1 TRSSASITLHLPNR
15 DAALIYI
22 AAFLRSTAVGLVG
35 VILAIALA
43 QAGVPVSETGLVI
56 GAGLAGIAVM
66 TAVRTF
72 AAERFGRRRLLIAL
86 PALTT
91 FGYIAAAVS
100 TRLAWLLPA
109 AFLGMLN
116 GMGRDRGPAGTL
128 EQAILPETTDAG
140 HRTWV
145 LAWYNL

>member
-1 TRSSASITLHLPNR
+1 
-15 DAALIYI
+15 
-22 AAFLRSTAVGLVG
+22 
-35 VILAIALA
+35 ALA

-66 TAVRTF
+66 TAVATF
-72 AAERFGRRRLLIAL
+72 AADRFGRRRMLMALSALI
-86 PALTT
+86 T

-109 AFLGMLN
+109 AFRGRLN
-116 GMGRDRGPAGTL
+116 GRGRDRGPAGTL

-145 LAWYNL
+145 LAWYNLVLDAGHALGGLAGIIPALLASRAGVTMVEA